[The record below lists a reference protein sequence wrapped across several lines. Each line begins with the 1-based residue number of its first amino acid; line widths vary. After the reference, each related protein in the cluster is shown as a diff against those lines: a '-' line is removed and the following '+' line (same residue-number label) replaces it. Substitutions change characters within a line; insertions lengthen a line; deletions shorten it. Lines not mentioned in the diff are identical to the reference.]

1 MAVRK
6 LSSIY
11 YSAYTVLP
19 EQGFEQ
25 IKSGSS
31 LIKTGLVSAILGFS
45 GVYVPQESNELKEN
59 NNKKQKKKR
68 TNISSVLLRNICTTE
83 TMNAKQ
89 IRKRKKRMAGEI
101 FRAFLIPIF
110 ILL

>member
-1 MAVRK
+1 MGRASNSQQRSKRSEKNKRKKIKRSVTSAQMAVRK

-25 IKSGSS
+25 MNSGSS

-45 GVYVPQESNELKEN
+45 GVYVP
-59 NNKKQKKKR
+59 
-68 TNISSVLLRNICTTE
+68 
-83 TMNAKQ
+83 
-89 IRKRKKRMAGEI
+89 
-101 FRAFLIPIF
+101 
-110 ILL
+110 

>member
-45 GVYVPQESNELKEN
+45 GVYVP
-59 NNKKQKKKR
+59 
-68 TNISSVLLRNICTTE
+68 
-83 TMNAKQ
+83 
-89 IRKRKKRMAGEI
+89 
-101 FRAFLIPIF
+101 
-110 ILL
+110 